1 MKNTLIID
9 MTNAYEVAH
18 ISSVNDGT
26 DQFLLVVRCDSSKHV
41 TLVNDLG
48 TIKVNI
54 TSDEYVFEFPKPSW
68 IGLGSSTFTLADDDG
83 SQLFTINKT
92 PACGGNYQLMM
103 TDATTIRFQKQ
114 KDIRSDV
121 YDATKE
127 TIIGTWIDGKPIYR
141 KFLIVNRQRAYQS
154 NVYISIGDIPFD
166 TIINIKYIA
175 RNSSNGNFYTGNINS
190 NSNVAYTNYA
200 QTADTS
206 GYNKSILLYT
216 AFSTVAQYVTLWI
229 EYTKSTDLPEIETE
243 EEADTELRDEWTL
256 AWEGN
261 VGDDRYIDLPESMMR
276 HKMLAFEM
284 TAAADPTANGN
295 FLALRIPTKQLKEF
309 YKYDSSPNTGFMMSN
324 YDTNYDRIFYIS
336 DTLLWFDFGT
346 ATKLRRVWF
355 ID

>member
-26 DQFLLVVRCDSSKHV
+26 DQFLLVVRCDSSKNV

-54 TSDEYVFEFPKPSW
+54 TSDEFIFEFPKPSW

-114 KDIRSDV
+114 KDVRSDV

-127 TIIGTWIDGKPIYR
+127 TIIGTWIDGRPIYR
-141 KFLIVNRQRAYQS
+141 KFIIINRLCTSGTALNAY
-154 NVYISIGDIPFD
+154 IGDIPID
-166 TIINIKYIA
+166 TMIDIKYIA
-175 RNSSNGNFYTGNINS
+175 RNASVGNFYCGNIAS
-190 NSNVAYTNYA
+190 S
-200 QTADTS
+200 TS
-206 GYNKSILLYT
+206 GNVNYIQTSTMNTYPNLYIYPKYSNNNMY
-216 AFSTVAQYVTLWI
+216 FTVWI

-256 AWEGN
+256 AWESN
-261 VGDDRYIDLPESMMR
+261 VGADSWIDLPESMMR

-284 TAAADPTANGN
+284 TAAADPTAAGN
-295 FLALRIPTKQLKEF
+295 FLALRIPTKQFKEF
-309 YKYDSSPNTGFMMSN
+309 YQLDSSPSTGFMMSN

-336 DTLLWFDFGT
+336 DTLLWFDFG
-346 ATKLRRVWF
+346 ASTKLRRVWF